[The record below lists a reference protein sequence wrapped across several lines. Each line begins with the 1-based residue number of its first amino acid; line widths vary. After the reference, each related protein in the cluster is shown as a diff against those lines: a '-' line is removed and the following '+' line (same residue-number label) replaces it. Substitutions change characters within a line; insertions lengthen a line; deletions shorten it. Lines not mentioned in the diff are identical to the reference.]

1 MNDRQPIAA
10 GAGGRCPERCGGR
23 GHLGRGGRVSI
34 KSRLRRLEDRARGVR
49 GCPECG
55 DSPPSPKM
63 IAVYAEDTAEELR
76 FFPDPEIPE
85 GEPFCPEC
93 GRQQYLILTIVYDR

>member
-1 MNDRQPIAA
+1 MSMKKRVGRLEEAA
-10 GAGGRCPERCGGR
+10 
-23 GHLGRGGRVSI
+23 RGGR
-34 KSRLRRLEDRARGVR
+34 K
-49 GCPECG
+49 CPECG
-55 DSPPSPKM
+55 DSPPSPKL
-63 IAVYAEDTAEELR
+63 IAVYADDTPEELR